1 MELVVDVNV
10 VLSAL
15 VKRGVSFKV
24 FALNRVLRKFKFFA
38 PDFMLSEFVK
48 HRDRILKESGLREEV
63 FLAMVDLI
71 FSQIE
76 IVPSEAFGN
85 FVPKAME
92 LLEDEKDVP
101 YVALALAFNCPIFSG
116 DSDLREIEGLRYILQ
131 GSCWIYC
138 LGREE
143 NKTGSGLGKS
153 LSPFSKTSLP
163 WEVRE

>member
-38 PDFMLSEFVK
+38 PDFMLSEFAK
-48 HRDRILKESGLREEV
+48 HRDRVLKESRLREKV
-63 FLAMVDLI
+63 FSAIVDLI

-92 LLEDEKDVP
+92 LLKDEKDVA
-101 YVALALAFNCPIFSG
+101 YVALALAFNCGIFSG
-116 DSDLREIEGLRYILQ
+116 DPDLREIEGIKVY
-131 GSCWIYC
+131 SP
-138 LGREE
+138 RELFE
-143 NKTGSGLGKS
+143 MLLGKR
-153 LSPFSKTSLP
+153 K
-163 WEVRE
+163 E